1 MNQKNSIAYK
11 ISRIRFELNLKQG
24 ELAPKTEV
32 SQSTISKIE
41 KSQRI
46 PDYNFLNKLIVE
58 FNINPMY
65 LFGNNEEIFQRK

>member
-24 ELAPKTEV
+24 ELASKTEV